1 MMPAS
6 QRALAD
12 PIPASGNSRDAF
24 GAVLALAGE
33 AVVLLLSFSSDVA
46 LTMTFALHLV
56 VVAALAIFLFT
67 GRERGSDLSMP
78 AVILLV
84 VMVAGPAGAAVALA
98 ALPFYERS
106 GATTGATSAVL
117 KDWYER
123 LASAGRHAPATEI
136 YDRITSGRVPRLEQP
151 APLNFLHVI
160 ECGTLDQRQK
170 ALGMIA
176 RHFHP
181 EYTPV
186 LEAALKSPEPVVR
199 VQAAA
204 VVAHV
209 KANVKQRI
217 RGLTS
222 EFKEGFGPAAL
233 MRVSELQSL
242 QGCALVE
249 KREQVLCRDTAR
261 GILERTLATGSDIA
275 AVVSRTDESAAAAIE
290 RYLLNTSR
298 YKDLRVLRRVRG
310 ILNRGAFRLRR
321 HAARRAA

>member
-12 PIPASGNSRDAF
+12 PVLTSANSRDAF

-46 LTMTFALHLV
+46 LTMTLALHLV
-56 VVAALAIFLFT
+56 VVAALAIFLFS

-106 GATTGATSAVL
+106 GATKGATGIL

-151 APLNFLHVI
+151 APLNFLNVI

-181 EYTPV
+181 EYTTV

-209 KANVKQRI
+209 KANLKQRI
-217 RGLTS
+217 RRLTT

-233 MRVSELQSL
+233 MRISELQSL

-249 KREQVLCRDTAR
+249 KREQVLCRDIAR

-275 AVVSRTDESAAAAIE
+275 AVGSQTDERAAAAIE
-290 RYLLNTSR
+290 RYFLNTSR

-310 ILNRGAFRLRR
+310 ILKRGAFRLRR
-321 HAARRAA
+321 NTARRAA